1 MTEIQ
6 SGDRAATGGAGTPDL
21 DAATPS
27 ATEDSDSVLAAITA
41 VGLPVVPLIDSVA
54 FPRVTFPLQIRRPFS
69 VAAVEQASAGEGLV
83 LLVAQKRRTR
93 RKISPKNLYRIG
105 TVAQVVRK
113 YRLPEGGYSVL
124 MQGLYRAE
132 IVDTDLSGDAVV
144 AAVAEVRPRVKEGVE
159 LEALRRAVAG
169 QVQEF
174 AEKGNGLPGEIVS
187 LARRITDADWLA
199 DLVASHAGMELE
211 QQQEILETVDTY
223 ERLYQASLHL
233 SEQIHVL
240 DVRDRIQA
248 KIQDG
253 IEKVQRDFYLREQLR
268 TIQRELGI
276 ASHQTEDVEELRG
289 RIAESDMPDDVREKA
304 EKEVDRLDA
313 TPPASPEIAV
323 IRNYVDWLLD
333 LPWGEGRRQKVS
345 IRKAKRALDANH
357 FGLEKVKERVLEYL
371 AVRSLSKTLRS
382 PVLCLSG
389 PPGVGKTSL
398 GQSIA
403 KALGREFVRISLGG
417 VRDEAEIRG
426 HRRTYV
432 GAMPGRI
439 IQGMRQAGTTN
450 PVFML
455 DEVDKIGRDFRGD
468 PSSALLEVLDLEHNH
483 SFSDHYIEVGYD
495 LSQVMF
501 VLTANDAGAIPP
513 TLRDRLE
520 IIHLSGYTE
529 GEKKSI
535 ARGYLEVRQR
545 REHGLKE
552 QQMKVTEPALTALIV
567 NYTREAGVRNLERM
581 LAALCRKAARWIA
594 DGDRKTVTVTAED
607 LDDMLGPPL
616 YVPEEELREDTVGLV
631 NGLAVTPY
639 GGELLQ
645 VEAAWMEGKAAF
657 VHTGNLGRVM
667 SESARAALSFA
678 RSAAQELGVQPN
690 AFARSRIHLHVPAG
704 ATPKDGP
711 SAGIA
716 MSTALVSALLG
727 APVRGD
733 VAMTGE
739 VTLRGNVLPIGGLKE
754 KVLAAHR
761 AGIHEVIL
769 PMDNKA
775 DLDDIPREIKS
786 DMRFELVDHMD
797 QVLARAIPLGELRA
811 HKAMPGQSVLA

>member
-1 MTEIQ
+1 M
-6 SGDRAATGGAGTPDL
+6 
-21 DAATPS
+21 
-27 ATEDSDSVLAAITA
+27 
-41 VGLPVVPLIDSVA
+41 
-54 FPRVTFPLQIRRPFS
+54 
-69 VAAVEQASAGEGLV
+69 
-83 LLVAQKRRTR
+83 
-93 RKISPKNLYRIG
+93 
-105 TVAQVVRK
+105 
-113 YRLPEGGYSVL
+113 PE
-124 MQGLYRAE
+124 
-132 IVDTDLSGDAVV
+132 
-144 AAVAEVRPRVKEGVE
+144 
-159 LEALRRAVAG
+159 
-169 QVQEF
+169 
-174 AEKGNGLPGEIVS
+174 
-187 LARRITDADWLA
+187 
-199 DLVASHAGMELE
+199 
-211 QQQEILETVDTY
+211 
-223 ERLYQASLHL
+223 
-233 SEQIHVL
+233 
-240 DVRDRIQA
+240 
-248 KIQDG
+248 
-253 IEKVQRDFYLREQLR
+253 
-268 TIQRELGI
+268 
-276 ASHQTEDVEELRG
+276 
-289 RIAESDMPDDVREKA
+289 DVREKL
-304 EKEVDRLDA
+304 EKELDRLEA

-333 LPWGEGRRQKVS
+333 LPWGEPREQKVS
-345 IRKAKRALDANH
+345 LRKARRALDANH

-398 GQSIA
+398 GRSIA
-403 KALGREFVRISLGG
+403 RALGREFVRISLGG

-439 IQGMRQAGTTN
+439 IQGMRQAGVRN
-450 PVFML
+450 PVFVL

-468 PSSALLEVLDLEHNH
+468 PSSALLEVLDMEHNH

-552 QQMKVTEPALTALIV
+552 GQIKITEPALKELIGS
-567 NYTREAGVRNLERM
+567 YTREAGVRNLERA
-581 LAALCRKAARWIA
+581 LASLCRKAARWIA
-594 DGDRKTVTVTAED
+594 DGERNSVTVAAED
-607 LDDMLGPPL
+607 LDELLGPPL
-616 YVPEEELREDTVGLV
+616 YVVEEEITKDTVGLV

-645 VEAAWMEGKAAF
+645 VEAAWMEGKTAF
-657 VHTGNLGRVM
+657 VHTGNLGQVM
-667 SESARAALSFA
+667 GESARAALSFA
-678 RSAAQELGVQPN
+678 RSAAQGLGVQPN

-761 AGIHEVIL
+761 AGIREVIL
-769 PMDNKA
+769 PADNKA
-775 DLDDIPREIKS
+775 DLDDIPREIKAE
-786 DMRFELVDHMD
+786 MRFELVDHMD
-797 QVLARAIPLGELRA
+797 QVLARAIPPGELRA